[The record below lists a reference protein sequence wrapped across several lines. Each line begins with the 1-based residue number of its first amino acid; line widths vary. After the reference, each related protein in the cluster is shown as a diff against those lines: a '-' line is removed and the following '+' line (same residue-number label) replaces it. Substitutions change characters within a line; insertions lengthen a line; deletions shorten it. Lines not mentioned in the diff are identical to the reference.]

1 VWYYSSVISEL
12 GRLRQEDHK
21 FEGCLGH
28 IVNSRQA
35 WAHSKTKEGTKEE
48 RREGGREGRKEGRR
62 DGRKDQ
68 NLGLRGVVQVV
79 A

>member
-35 WAHSKTKEGTKEE
+35 WAHSKTKEGRKSGREGGKEG
-48 RREGGREGRKEGRR
+48 RKEGGREGGMTKI
-62 DGRKDQ
+62 
-68 NLGLRGVVQVV
+68 
-79 A
+79 